1 MLQRATKRCRRLH
14 ALLYPDAE
22 VGGENDMKLV
32 ILAGGHQSTISSEKE
47 GIPKPMVEIGGK
59 PILWHIMK
67 YFSTFGIREFIIC
80 GGYKINVLKEYF
92 LNYYIYQS
100 DITVDLENN
109 TIEIHKKRTE
119 NWEVSVVDTGIYA
132 STAQRVSRVQSFIGN
147 EDFMVTYGDCLSD
160 LCVPDVWKMHQE
172 SGKICTL
179 VAARPS
185 GRNVILSVGEDGE
198 LMQEPLLSGADA
210 WTSANIYVLSPKIF
224 NYLQG
229 SYELD
234 YFVKGVL
241 TDHKQVSLY
250 KHPGFWMP
258 VETRRDLVAM
268 ENQWNARIA
277 PWKKWQ
283 D

>member
-1 MLQRATKRCRRLH
+1 
-14 ALLYPDAE
+14 
-22 VGGENDMKLV
+22 MKLI
-32 ILAGGHQSTISSEKE
+32 ILAGGQQSTISNERE
-47 GIPKPMVEIGGK
+47 GIPKPMAEISGK

-67 YFSTFGIREFIIC
+67 YFSTYGIHEFIVC
-80 GGYKINVLKEYF
+80 GGYKVDMLKKYF
-92 LNYYIYQS
+92 MNYYIYQS
-100 DITVDLENN
+100 DITVNLENN

-119 NWEVSVVDTGIYA
+119 DWQVTVVDTGIFA
-132 STAQRVSRVQSFIGN
+132 STGQRVARVQEYIGN

-160 LCVPDVWKMHQE
+160 IEISDILEQHTRE
-172 SGKICTL
+172 GKICTL

-185 GRNVILSVGEDGE
+185 GRNVILSISTEGE
-198 LMQEPLLSGADA
+198 LMQESALKGTDA
-210 WTSANIYVLSPKIF
+210 WTSASIYVFSPRIF

-234 YFVKGVL
+234 YFVKGIL
-241 TDHKQVSLY
+241 TDQKQVSLY
-250 KHPGFWMP
+250 KHLGFWIP

-268 ENQWNARIA
+268 ENMWNAQIA

>member
-1 MLQRATKRCRRLH
+1 
-14 ALLYPDAE
+14 
-22 VGGENDMKLV
+22 MKLV
-32 ILAGGHQSTISSEKE
+32 ILAGGHQSTISNEKE

-80 GGYKINVLKEYF
+80 GGYKIDMLKEYF
-92 LNYYIYQS
+92 MNYYIYQS

-160 LCVPDVWKMHQE
+160 VSLPDVWQLHRE

-185 GRNVILSVGEDGE
+185 GRNVILSVSEAGD
-198 LMQEPLLSGADA
+198 LIQEPLLSGADA
-210 WTSANIYVLSPKIF
+210 WTSANIYVFSPKIF

-241 TDHKQVSLY
+241 TDHKQVALY
-250 KHPGFWMP
+250 RHPGFWLP
-258 VETRRDLVAM
+258 AETRRDLVAM
-268 ENQWNARIA
+268 ENEWNAGMA

>member
-1 MLQRATKRCRRLH
+1 
-14 ALLYPDAE
+14 
-22 VGGENDMKLV
+22 MKLI
-32 ILAGGHQSTISSEKE
+32 ILAGGQQSTISNERE

-59 PILWHIMK
+59 PLLWHIMK
-67 YFSTFGIREFIIC
+67 YFSTFGIREFIVC
-80 GGYKINVLKEYF
+80 GGYKVDMLKEYF
-92 LNYYIYQS
+92 MNYYIYQS

-119 NWEVSVVDTGIYA
+119 DWEVTVVDTGIYA
-132 STAQRVSRVQSFIGN
+132 STALRVARVQKYIGN

-160 LCVPDVWKMHQE
+160 VPLSELWKLHCAEQ
-172 SGKICTL
+172 KVCTL
-179 VAARPS
+179 MTARPS
-185 GRNVILSVGEDGE
+185 GRNVILPMTAKGE
-198 LMQEPLLSGADA
+198 LLQESVADGTDA
-210 WTSANIYVLSPKIF
+210 WTSANIYVFSPKIF

-241 TDHKQVSLY
+241 ADQKQVAIY
-250 KHPGFWMP
+250 KHGGFWQP

-268 ENQWNARIA
+268 ENMWNAEIA

>member
-1 MLQRATKRCRRLH
+1 
-14 ALLYPDAE
+14 
-22 VGGENDMKLV
+22 MKLI
-32 ILAGGHQSTISSEKE
+32 ILAGGQQSTISNEKE
-47 GIPKPMVEIGGK
+47 GIPKPMAEIGGK

-67 YFSTFGIREFIIC
+67 YYSAFGIREFIIC
-80 GGYKINVLKEYF
+80 GGYKVNMIKEYF
-92 LNYYIYQS
+92 MNYYIYQS

-119 NWEVSVVDTGIYA
+119 DWQVTVVDTDIFA
-132 STAQRVSRVQSFIGN
+132 STGQRVARVQDYVGN
-147 EDFMVTYGDCLSD
+147 EDFIVTYGDCLSD
-160 LCVPDVWKMHQE
+160 IPVQDILEKHCE
-172 SGKICTL
+172 SSKICTL

-185 GRNVILSVGEDGE
+185 GRNVILSVSPQGE
-198 LMQEPLLSGADA
+198 LMQESVLEGTDA
-210 WTSANIYVLSPKIF
+210 WTSASIYVFSPRIF

-234 YFVKGVL
+234 YFVKGIL
-241 TDHKQVSLY
+241 TDQKQVFLY
-250 KHPGFWMP
+250 KHPGFWIP

-268 ENQWNARIA
+268 ESMWNAKIA

>member
-1 MLQRATKRCRRLH
+1 
-14 ALLYPDAE
+14 
-22 VGGENDMKLV
+22 MKLI
-32 ILAGGHQSTISSEKE
+32 ILAGGQKSTISNEKE
-47 GIPKPMVEIGGK
+47 GIPKPMAEIGGK

-67 YFSTFGIREFIIC
+67 YFSAFGIREFIIC
-80 GGYKINVLKEYF
+80 GGYKVNMLKEYF
-92 LNYYIYQS
+92 MNYYIYQS
-100 DITVDLENN
+100 DITVNLENN

-119 NWEVSVVDTGIYA
+119 DWQVTVVDTGIFA
-132 STAQRVSRVQSFIGN
+132 STGQRVARVQQYIGN

-160 LCVPDVWKMHQE
+160 LSLPDIMNRHKT
-172 SGKICTL
+172 GNRICTL
-179 VAARPS
+179 AVARPS
-185 GRNVILSVGEDGE
+185 GRNVILSVSPEGE
-198 LMQEPLLSGADA
+198 LLQESILEEADA
-210 WTSANIYVLSPKIF
+210 WTSASIYVFSPKIF

-241 TDHKQVSLY
+241 TDQKQVILY
-250 KHPGFWMP
+250 KHPGFWIP

-268 ENQWNARIA
+268 ENMWNADMA